1 MVILDVSFPSTSHHG
16 AVLQV
21 LQINGRYTYGVSCA
35 GIRPVTD
42 SFVCS
47 LSTYCS
53 LLLLSCR
60 KSLDDRFM
68 KGL

>member
-1 MVILDVSFPSTSHHG
+1 MVILDVSFPSTSHRG

-47 LSTYCS
+47 LSPYCS
-53 LLLLSCR
+53 LLLSFLS
-60 KSLDDRFM
+60 KKL
-68 KGL
+68 G